1 MKKLALLILLSGA
14 VYGADSAD
22 SKDFNKGKDSN
33 NGYDKCVEMLKEFV
47 PPLYVNVAYYNVLP
61 ELAKPYCTTLG
72 LYLNLYVIPSPKQKN
87 KQ

>member
-1 MKKLALLILLSGA
+1 MKKLVLLILLSVA
-14 VYGADSAD
+14 VYGVDSEN
-22 SKDFNKGKDSN
+22 SKDLNKSKDSN

-61 ELAKPYCTTLG
+61 ERAKPYCTTLG
-72 LYLNLYVIPSPKQKN
+72 LYLNLYVIPSPKQKS